1 MDPVL
6 KKGAQGE
13 AVKELQ
19 RLLAAAGLP
28 VVDDGDF
35 GSKTFAAVRAF
46 QAQHL
51 DVHGRP
57 LVVDGV
63 VGPVTWWSL
72 RNAATPAAPLAVIDY
87 TRMPETGGS
96 AIGRA
101 ALAAAIGELKAGARE
116 EGGNNRG
123 PWVRKYLN
131 GIVDEGNSWC
141 AAFTSW
147 CFSQGVAPMP
157 FRYSVGARNIL
168 AQFKKKGWAREPGSG
183 YLPEPGDV
191 VVWWRVKAD
200 GWQGHV
206 GLVFD
211 CRDGMLYTVEGNK
224 TDRVAG
230 FDYVLSRMDK
240 LLGFGHVPDA

>member
-1 MDPVL
+1 MVL
-6 KKGAQGE
+6 KKGEKGD
-13 AVKELQ
+13 AVEELQ
-19 RLLAAAGLP
+19 RLLVAAGLP
-28 VVDDGDF
+28 VAVDGDF
-35 GSKTFAAVRAF
+35 GPQTHNAVRAF

-51 DVHGRP
+51 DVRGRP

-72 RNAATPAAPLAVIDY
+72 RHAATPAAPVAVIDY

-96 AIGRA
+96 AFGRA

-116 EGGNNRG
+116 QGGNNRG

-131 GIVDEGNSWC
+131 GLAEEGNSWC

-147 CFSQGVAPMP
+147 CFGQGLTPMP
-157 FRYSVGARNIL
+157 FKYSVGARNIL

-183 YLPEPGDV
+183 YLPEPGDI

-211 CRDGMLYTVEGNK
+211 CRDGILYTIEGNK

-230 FDYVLSRMDK
+230 FDYVLSRMDR
-240 LLGFGHVPDA
+240 LLGFGHVPEA